1 MSYVNQ
7 SLSLFIPHIFANISQ
22 QQVADSIYNSGLG
35 VVKKIDRVLKR
46 DSRNGNEYYSAYIHF
61 DCWFDTATVARFQKR
76 VINPEKEA
84 RIVYNDPW
92 YWIVLENKGTKHVPG
107 ERKQTITLDNT
118 NNANNTKKN
127 QFVANNQDEFPDNFD
142 LVDAAYAEYYEV
154 QLGQERAKVEHLE
167 SELWKMQQDL
177 ISERQANYYL
187 TQTIARTNAEIQT
200 LQEEL
205 GRTFKPVAYDIDTG
219 VMQTA

>member
-46 DSRNGNEYYSAYIHF
+46 DSRNSNEYYSAYIHF